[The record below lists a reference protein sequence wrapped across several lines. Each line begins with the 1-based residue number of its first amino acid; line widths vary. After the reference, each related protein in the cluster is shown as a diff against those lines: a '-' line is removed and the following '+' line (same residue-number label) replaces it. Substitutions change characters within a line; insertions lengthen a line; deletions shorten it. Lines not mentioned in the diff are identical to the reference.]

1 MDDISL
7 LPCQVDCFLRSID
20 TNVIRYVGITFR
32 SSYTKRDAVTRRCD
46 RVLIHRSCE
55 QEATGKE
62 NEGRFRVLLETS
74 VLYPESGGQ
83 PSDRGFITLL
93 DGNDQVPR

>member
-32 SSYTKRDAVTRRCD
+32 STTTLNAM
-46 RVLIHRSCE
+46 
-55 QEATGKE
+55 
-62 NEGRFRVLLETS
+62 LLQGD
-74 VLYPESGGQ
+74 VIV
-83 PSDRGFITLL
+83 F
-93 DGNDQVPR
+93 